1 MSNQSQ
7 PLQAALTIPRKASI
21 EGALEFPGPLII
33 EGTVLGDIRCMSLVV
48 TERGIVDGSIVADS
62 VTVLGE
68 VSGEIF
74 ANHLTLKS
82 ASSVAADIFH
92 KHLSL
97 EDGCYFEGKSRRHA
111 NPLQLAT

>member
-1 MSNQSQ
+1 MSDASP
-7 PLQAALTIPRKASI
+7 PLPAALTIPRKASI
-21 EGALEFPGPLII
+21 EGTLEFPGSLII
-33 EGTVLGDIRCMSLVV
+33 EGTVLGDVRGASVV
-48 TERGIVDGSIVADS
+48 ISERGFVDGSVVADA

-74 ANHLTLKS
+74 ANHLTLKK
-82 ASSVAADIFH
+82 ASSVAANIFH

>member
-1 MSNQSQ
+1 MTNLSH
-7 PLQAALTIPRKASI
+7 PLPAALTIPRKACI

-33 EGTVLGDIRCMSLVV
+33 EGTVLGDVRCTSVIV
-48 TERGIVDGSIVADS
+48 SERGIVDGSIIADA

-82 ASSVAADIFH
+82 ASSVAANIFH

-97 EDGCYFEGKSRRHA
+97 EDGCFFEGKSRRHA

>member
-1 MSNQSQ
+1 
-7 PLQAALTIPRKASI
+7 
-21 EGALEFPGPLII
+21 
-33 EGTVLGDIRCMSLVV
+33 
-48 TERGIVDGSIVADS
+48 
-62 VTVLGE
+62 VLGE

-74 ANHLTLKS
+74 ANNLTLKS

-111 NPLQLAT
+111 DPLQLAT

>member
-1 MSNQSQ
+1 MNDQR
-7 PLQAALTIPRKASI
+7 PLPAALTIPHKASI

-33 EGTVLGDIRCMSLVV
+33 EGTVLGDVRCTSLVIS
-48 TERGIVDGSIVADS
+48 ERGIVDGMVVADA
-62 VTVLGE
+62 VTVMGE

-74 ANHLTLKS
+74 ANHLTLKK
-82 ASSVAADIFH
+82 AASVAANIFH
-92 KHLSL
+92 KHLLL

>member
-1 MSNQSQ
+1 MSDASR
-7 PLQAALTIPRKASI
+7 PLPATLTIPRNATI
-21 EGALEFPGPLII
+21 EGALDFPGPLII
-33 EGTVLGDIRCMSLVV
+33 EGTVLGDVRCMSLVIS
-48 TERGIVDGSIVADS
+48 ECGIVDGAVVADA

-74 ANHLTLKS
+74 ANHLTLKK
-82 ASSVAADIFH
+82 ASSVAANIFH
-92 KHLSL
+92 KHMSL

>member
-1 MSNQSQ
+1 MSS
-7 PLQAALTIPRKASI
+7 PRHALDAALSIPRKASI
-21 EGALEFPGPLII
+21 EGSLDFPGPVVI
-33 EGTVLGDIRCMSLVV
+33 EGTVIGDVSCTSLIVA
-48 TERGIVDGSIVADS
+48 ERGVVEGTIKADA

-92 KHLSL
+92 KHLLL

-111 NPLQLAT
+111 NPLQLAS

>member
-1 MSNQSQ
+1 MTEQSHASPA
-7 PLQAALTIPRKASI
+7 PLSIPRKACI
-21 EGALEFPGPLII
+21 EGALEFPGPVIV
-33 EGTVLGDIRCMSLVV
+33 EGTVLGEVRCTSLIV
-48 TERGIVDGSIVADS
+48 TERGIVDGCIRADA

-82 ASSVAADIFH
+82 ACSVAADIFH

-97 EDGCYFEGKSRRHA
+97 EDGCFFEGKSRRHA
-111 NPLQLAT
+111 DPLQLAT

>member
-1 MSNQSQ
+1 MANQNHAL
-7 PLQAALTIPRKASI
+7 PAALTIPRKAYI
-21 EGALEFPGPLII
+21 EGTIEFPGPLII
-33 EGTVLGDIRCMSLVV
+33 EGTVLGGVRCASLVIS
-48 TERGIVDGSIVADS
+48 ERGIVDGSVIADS

-74 ANHLTLKS
+74 ANNLTLKR

-111 NPLQLAT
+111 DPLQLAT

>member
-1 MSNQSQ
+1 MSDASRSL
-7 PLQAALTIPRKASI
+7 PAALTIPRKAII
-21 EGALEFPGPLII
+21 EGVLEFPGPLII
-33 EGTVLGDIRCMSLVV
+33 EGTVLGDVRCTSVV
-48 TERGIVDGSIVADS
+48 IAERGSVDGAIVADA

-74 ANHLTLKS
+74 ANHLTLKK
-82 ASSVAADIFH
+82 ASSVAANIFH

>member
-1 MSNQSQ
+1 MRDASRSL
-7 PLQAALTIPRKASI
+7 PATLTIPRKATI
-21 EGALEFPGPLII
+21 EGALDFPGPLII
-33 EGTVLGDIRCMSLVV
+33 DGTVLGDVRCASVV
-48 TERGIVDGSIVADS
+48 ISERGVVDGAVVADS

-74 ANHLTLKS
+74 ANHLTLKK
-82 ASSVAADIFH
+82 ASSVAANIFH

>member
-1 MSNQSQ
+1 MAHQSHSS
-7 PLQAALTIPRKASI
+7 PAALTIPRKACI
-21 EGALEFPGPLII
+21 EGGIEFPGPLII
-33 EGTVLGDIRCMSLVV
+33 EGTVLGGVRCVSLVV
-48 TERGIVDGSIVADS
+48 TERGIVDGSIIADA

-74 ANHLTLKS
+74 ANHLTLKR

-111 NPLQLAT
+111 DPLQLAT

>member
-1 MSNQSQ
+1 
-7 PLQAALTIPRKASI
+7 
-21 EGALEFPGPLII
+21 
-33 EGTVLGDIRCMSLVV
+33 VLGDVRCTSVV
-48 TERGIVDGSIVADS
+48 IAESGVVDGCVAADS

-74 ANHLTLKS
+74 ANHLTLKK

-92 KHLSL
+92 KHLAL

-111 NPLQLAT
+111 DPLQLAT

>member
-1 MSNQSQ
+1 MTNPTH
-7 PLQAALTIPRKASI
+7 PLPAALTIPRKACI

-33 EGTVLGDIRCMSLVV
+33 EGTVLGDVRCASVV
-48 TERGIVDGSIVADS
+48 VSERGIVDGSIIADA

-97 EDGCYFEGKSRRHA
+97 EDGCFFEGKSRRHA